1 MESTLDHCAI
11 FLTNQ
16 QNPPIHRK
24 RRFHFEAA
32 WTKYEKCKEV
42 IQDMWTNFSSIQST
56 IGLVEGLKEC
66 AARLTRWSQIDVGY
80 YPRKIQ
86 EKRKTRQVLVQE
98 DRDGTLLK
106 LTQTNLEK
114 AQQMSIIANGVRQQ

>member
-1 MESTLDHCAI
+1 MQGSYPRYVDK
-11 FLTNQ
+11 FL
-16 QNPPIHRK
+16 
-24 RRFHFEAA
+24 
-32 WTKYEKCKEV
+32 KYT
-42 IQDMWTNFSSIQST
+42 IN

-80 YPRKIQ
+80 YPQKIQ

-106 LTQTNLEK
+106 LT
-114 AQQMSIIANGVRQQ
+114 